1 MITTIVVADA
11 TVDVVSSM
19 LSRAAIVA
27 TPELL
32 LERRV
37 LLCQRTVAPP
47 QAFSQAPGVALVG
60 AVIAPQVVA
69 WLHRLRAWH

>member
-1 MITTIVVADA
+1 MITTIVIADA

-47 QAFSQAPGVALVG
+47 QAFS
-60 AVIAPQVVA
+60 
-69 WLHRLRAWH
+69 

>member
-1 MITTIVVADA
+1 MITTIVIADA

-37 LLCQRTVAPP
+37 LLC
-47 QAFSQAPGVALVG
+47 
-60 AVIAPQVVA
+60 
-69 WLHRLRAWH
+69 